1 MKRMAFVL
9 LLLSLTSQA
18 NAQVTPTPPPAP
30 IPLPSPVI
38 IPNCPMRHYGT
49 VNNIWFWG
57 TGTCPLTLVTG
68 FGQTNGSVTIG
79 CKASN
84 PNECNS
90 AINPILPYSK
100 EEKFGSYELKAC
112 AEPQSTAAERDDKLQ
127 KIIKEC
133 EKLAKHL
140 KKILDKPDEHSLDQR
155 TRIGNWRTYLLKFI
169 VYLETSTDSVENKIA
184 AYCTSTMD
192 RKSVVE
198 SLREHEAEWSKTYVD
213 LGMTS
218 KRAHILNKQQTQ
230 PLVSADALKPIPT
243 ADFKLMNEAVYKV
256 NMDDLAGTP
265 TIYFKTFTFAAKT
278 NPDNY
283 MHYGVQVSDA
293 GDFTAK
299 TGKFKNR
306 NAYGHLLSNAS
317 GTAVFLVS
325 SVNDLSVP
333 VDPDMP

>member
-1 MKRMAFVL
+1 
-9 LLLSLTSQA
+9 
-18 NAQVTPTPPPAP
+18 
-30 IPLPSPVI
+30 
-38 IPNCPMRHYGT
+38 
-49 VNNIWFWG
+49 
-57 TGTCPLTLVTG
+57 
-68 FGQTNGSVTIG
+68 
-79 CKASN
+79 
-84 PNECNS
+84 
-90 AINPILPYSK
+90 
-100 EEKFGSYELKAC
+100 
-112 AEPQSTAAERDDKLQ
+112 
-127 KIIKEC
+127 
-133 EKLAKHL
+133 
-140 KKILDKPDEHSLDQR
+140 
-155 TRIGNWRTYLLKFI
+155 
-169 VYLETSTDSVENKIA
+169 
-184 AYCTSTMD
+184 
-192 RKSVVE
+192 
-198 SLREHEAEWSKTYVD
+198 
-213 LGMTS
+213 MTS

-325 SVNDLSVP
+325 SVDDLSVP